1 MAIAG
6 YDTFTNES
14 AKISKGAARAI
25 GKRRRGGEGHIYI
38 EMKLVGVG
46 GRRNRQTH
54 LAKAETQDDGKAKVA
69 AHQSLPGAHQGQHT
83 GTQEY

>member
-1 MAIAG
+1 MIPSP
-6 YDTFTNES
+6 TNRPKS
-14 AKISKGAARAI
+14 PKGQPELLARDAEAV
-25 GKRRRGGEGHIYI
+25 RDIYI
-38 EMKLVGVG
+38 EMKLLGVG

>member
-1 MAIAG
+1 MIPSP
-6 YDTFTNES
+6 TNRPKS
-14 AKISKGAARAI
+14 PKGQP
-25 GKRRRGGEGHIYI
+25 E
-38 EMKLVGVG
+38 
-46 GRRNRQTH
+46 